1 MGDRTRKRED
11 LSLDEAWVL
20 PAREALSLIST
31 APFSAYGAGALA
43 DAAHQL
49 PDTDAEASGGGEHS
63 VASDDRT
70 VEIARTDTAST
81 T

>member
-1 MGDRTRKRED
+1 MGDWTRKKED

-31 APFSAYGAGALA
+31 ASVSAYGAEALA
-43 DAAHQL
+43 EAAHQL

-63 VASDDRT
+63 VSSDDRT